1 MKDGPA
7 RGTRLPASGSRNG
20 AVAGL
25 ASDRGTSSGPAA
37 QGLARGAG
45 WGAIALM
52 CLSVVGPASNYT
64 NHGPLIPLISD
75 DLQLT
80 PAQAGLMS
88 TAFFTGLLLT
98 ALVVGYRIDRDGGK
112 RVLVPSYGVL
122 VAGNLLLA
130 FVPNLPTLLLAK
142 FVAGLGAGA
151 CFTAG
156 LSYTRVM
163 APRGR
168 RFLAQGLFG
177 GTYLAI
183 SGGTVYLMPA
193 LADPLGWRGAF
204 LVTGLAIA
212 GLGLTYALLAPRD
225 PGIPTPGGVFYALRN
240 RDAWI
245 LSFVHMCGFGLAMV
259 IATWAAVF
267 LVHDQS
273 LPLQQ
278 ASLLGSGVLLGGV
291 FWRPLGGALVDR
303 RVVGSGR
310 LMRLS
315 LVVAIGGLVWLAL
328 GWGGLVGAVLGL
340 FVVGLGTSLPY
351 AAVFNGAAL
360 SVPESPASAQ
370 ALVGWAGAFLVLLG
384 PPVVGALL
392 ETTGSFAAGFVVL
405 ALFVLAT
412 LGSTR
417 WLALER

>member
-1 MKDGPA
+1 MISARAPA
-7 RGTRLPASGSRNG
+7 ITAP
-20 AVAGL
+20 
-25 ASDRGTSSGPAA
+25 
-37 QGLARGAG
+37 RGAG

-64 NHGPLIPLISD
+64 NHGPLIPLIAA
-75 DLQLT
+75 DLALT

-112 RVLVPSYGVL
+112 RVLVPSYVVL

-130 FVPNLPTLLLAK
+130 VAPNLALLLFAK

-163 APRGR
+163 APPGR

-183 SGGTVYLMPA
+183 SGSTVYVMPA
-193 LADPLGWRGAF
+193 LAEPLGWRGAV
-204 LVTGLAIA
+204 LLA
-212 GLGLTYALLAPRD
+212 GLVIAAIGATYALFAPRD

-259 IATWAAVF
+259 MATWAAVF
-267 LVHDQS
+267 LVHDEG

-278 ASLLGSGVLLGGV
+278 ASLLGSLVLLGGV
-291 FWRPLGGALVDR
+291 VWRPLGGALVDR
-303 RVVGSGR
+303 RVIDSLR
-310 LMRLS
+310 LMRLA
-315 LVVAIGGLVWLAL
+315 LVVCIGGLIWLAL
-328 GWGGLVGAVLGL
+328 GWGGLAGAVLGL
-340 FVVGLGTSLPY
+340 LVVGLGTSLPY

-392 ETTGSFAAGFVVL
+392 EATGSFAAGYVAL
-405 ALFVLAT
+405 AAFAVAT
-412 LGSTR
+412 LILTR
-417 WLALER
+417 WLALGR

>member
-1 MKDGPA
+1 VIS
-7 RGTRLPASGSRNG
+7 TR
-20 AVAGL
+20 
-25 ASDRGTSSGPAA
+25 PAA
-37 QGLARGAG
+37 LSPPRGAG

-64 NHGPLIPLISD
+64 NHGPLIPLLSA
-75 DLQLT
+75 DLDLT
-80 PAQAGLMS
+80 PAQAGLLS

-112 RVLVPSYGVL
+112 RVLVPSYVVL
-122 VAGNLLLA
+122 VAGNALLA
-130 FVPNLPTLLLAK
+130 IAPDLPVLLVAK

-163 APRGR
+163 APPGR

-183 SGGTVYLMPA
+183 SGSTVYLMPA
-193 LADPLGWRGAF
+193 LAEPLGWRGAV
-204 LVTGLAIA
+204 LLAALGIA
-212 GLGLTYALLAPRD
+212 ELGATYALFAPRD

-259 IATWAAVF
+259 MATWAAVF
-267 LVHDQS
+267 LVHDEG
-273 LPLQQ
+273 LPLQE
-278 ASLLGSGVLLGGV
+278 ASLLGSLVLLGGV
-291 FWRPLGGALVDR
+291 VWRPLGGALVDR
-303 RVVGSGR
+303 HVIGSLR
-310 LMRLS
+310 LMRLALIVS
-315 LVVAIGGLVWLAL
+315 MGGLVWLAL
-328 GWGGLVGAVLGL
+328 AWGDLAGAVVGL
-340 FVVGLGTSLPY
+340 LVVGLGTSLPY

-384 PPVVGALL
+384 PPIVGALL
-392 ETTGSFAAGFVVL
+392 EGTGSFAAGYL
-405 ALFVLAT
+405 VLAT
-412 LGSTR
+412 FVLGTLVLTH
-417 WLALER
+417 WLALDR

>member
-1 MKDGPA
+1 MNNGPPPNVPLSHPRGANYA
-7 RGTRLPASGSRNG
+7 RVTRSGSSRDSPAPVG
-20 AVAGL
+20 A
-25 ASDRGTSSGPAA
+25 PH
-37 QGLARGAG
+37 GAG
-45 WGAIALM
+45 WFAIALM
-52 CLSVVGPASNYT
+52 CLSVVGPAANYT
-64 NHGPLIPLISD
+64 NHGPLIPLISA
-75 DLQLT
+75 DLDLT

-88 TAFFTGLLLT
+88 TAFFAGLLLT

-112 RVLVPSYGVL
+112 RVLVPSYAVL

-163 APRGR
+163 APPGR

-177 GTYLAI
+177 GTYLAM
-183 SGGTVYLMPA
+183 SGTTVYLMPA
-193 LADPLGWRGAF
+193 LAEPLGWRGAI
-204 LVTGLAIA
+204 LLTALAIA
-212 GLGLTYALLAPRD
+212 TLGLTYGLLAPRD
-225 PGIPTPGGVFYALRN
+225 PGIPTPGGILYALRS
-240 RDAWI
+240 REAWI

-259 IATWAAVF
+259 LATWAAVF
-267 LVHDQS
+267 LVHDHG

-291 FWRPLGGALVDR
+291 VWRPLGGAIVDR
-303 RVVGSGR
+303 RFVGSYR
-310 LMRLS
+310 LIRIS
-315 LVVAIGGLVWLAL
+315 LVIAMGGLIWLAL
-328 GWGGLVGAVLGL
+328 GSGGLAGAVVGL
-340 FVVGLGTSLPY
+340 LVVGLGTSLPY

-384 PPVVGALL
+384 PPVIGALL
-392 ETTGSFAAGFVVL
+392 ESTGSFAAGFFML

-412 LGSTR
+412 LVSTR
-417 WLALER
+417 WLASKR

>member
-1 MKDGPA
+1 VIAARPA
-7 RGTRLPASGSRNG
+7 RLSAP
-20 AVAGL
+20 
-25 ASDRGTSSGPAA
+25 
-37 QGLARGAG
+37 RGAG
-45 WGAIALM
+45 WGAIALI

-64 NHGPLIPLISD
+64 NHGPLIPLISA
-75 DLQLT
+75 DLDLT

-112 RVLVPSYGVL
+112 RVLVPSYAVL

-130 FVPNLPTLLLAK
+130 VVPNLPVLLLAK

-177 GTYLAI
+177 GTYLAM
-183 SGGTVYLMPA
+183 SGSTVYVMPA
-193 LADPLGWRGAF
+193 LAEPLGWRGAIVLAA
-204 LVTGLAIA
+204 LVIA
-212 GLGLTYALLAPRD
+212 ALGATYALFAPRD
-225 PGIPTPGGVFYALRN
+225 PGVPTPGGVFYALRSH
-240 RDAWI
+240 DAWI

-259 IATWAAVF
+259 MATWAAVF
-267 LVHDQS
+267 LVHDQG

-278 ASLLGSGVLLGGV
+278 ASLLGSLVLLGGV
-291 FWRPLGGALVDR
+291 VWRPLGGALVDR
-303 RVVGSGR
+303 HVIGSLR
-310 LMRLS
+310 LMRLA

-328 GWGGLVGAVLGL
+328 GWGGLAGAVLGL
-340 FVVGLGTSLPY
+340 LVVGLGTGLPY

-392 ETTGSFAAGFVVL
+392 EATGSFAAGYLVL
-405 ALFVLAT
+405 AAFVLAT
-412 LGSTR
+412 LLLTR
-417 WLALER
+417 WLTLDR

>member
-1 MKDGPA
+1 VKHPA
-7 RGTRLPASGSRNG
+7 PAPRLPIAGGASN
-20 AVAGL
+20 A
-25 ASDRGTSSGPAA
+25 PATRTLPPENA
-37 QGLARGAG
+37 APAGAG
-45 WGAIALM
+45 WRAIALM
-52 CLSVVGPASNYT
+52 CLSVVGPAANYT
-64 NHGPLIPLISD
+64 NHGPLIPLISA
-75 DLQLT
+75 DLALT

-112 RVLVPSYGVL
+112 RVLLPSYVVL

-130 FVPNLPTLLLAK
+130 FVPNLPLLLLAK

-163 APRGR
+163 APPGR

-177 GTYLAI
+177 GTYLAM
-183 SGGTVYLMPA
+183 SGSTVYVMPA
-193 LADPLGWRGAF
+193 LAEPLGWRTAVGLTA
-204 LVTGLAIA
+204 LAIA
-212 GLGLTYALLAPRD
+212 VLGATYALFAPRD

-240 RDAWI
+240 RDAWL

-259 IATWAAVF
+259 MATWAAVY
-267 LVHDQS
+267 LVHDHG

-278 ASLLGSGVLLGGV
+278 ASLLGSLVLLGGV
-291 FWRPLGGALVDR
+291 VWRPLGGALVDR
-303 RVVGSGR
+303 HVIGSLRLIRVA
-310 LMRLS
+310 
-315 LVVAIGGLVWLAL
+315 LVVAVGGLVWLTL
-328 GWGGLVGAVLGL
+328 GWGGLAGAVLGL
-340 FVVGLGTSLPY
+340 LVVGLGTGLPY

-370 ALVGWAGAFLVLLG
+370 ALVGWAGAFLVLVG

-392 ETTGSFAAGFVVL
+392 EATGSFAAGYLVL

-417 WLALER
+417 WLTFSR